1 MLILE
6 QFIEQMDVNILI
18 PTLIAVLGF
27 VSYFFGKIISETLI
41 GIEDRSQSYI
51 FGFSFVLVY
60 ILVPLAI
67 IYELKNYLLLAVD
80 LPLGIL
86 FIGIFVLIGKF
97 ISVKQKVY
105 VIEKAQAS
113 ENIRNM
119 ISRKTKNILLKYNL
133 NHNKNTITMG
143 IDFILGTPSKSMLF
157 LLTIINF
164 WLLSNL
170 IFYFQSIA
178 LSIVF
183 LILFIDILSK
193 TVQLVSIPNYPNI
206 VLEDKNGK
214 KYRGRLIKYGKDFI
228 AMRDRH
234 KAYNFVR
241 DNVKYILSEEKLKF
255 KQEKRSL

>member
-1 MLILE
+1 
-6 QFIEQMDVNILI
+6 MDVNILI

-119 ISRKTKNILLKYNL
+119 I
-133 NHNKNTITMG
+133 
-143 IDFILGTPSKSMLF
+143 
-157 LLTIINF
+157 
-164 WLLSNL
+164 
-170 IFYFQSIA
+170 
-178 LSIVF
+178 
-183 LILFIDILSK
+183 
-193 TVQLVSIPNYPNI
+193 
-206 VLEDKNGK
+206 
-214 KYRGRLIKYGKDFI
+214 
-228 AMRDRH
+228 
-234 KAYNFVR
+234 
-241 DNVKYILSEEKLKF
+241 
-255 KQEKRSL
+255 